1 VYRDLWEASSIV
13 LQEETR
19 SGSRVDVTLR
29 LRIIETLSPQD
40 LSGQTPYRD
49 FEISVSSFDNVIIA
63 VNGNTV

>member
-1 VYRDLWEASSIV
+1 M
-13 LQEETR
+13 QEETR

-49 FEISVSSFDNVIIA
+49 FEIIVSSSTAINSNEMIEYCSFFSPSFVFLS
-63 VNGNTV
+63 